1 MPRSKTTRKSK
12 TKSGP
17 VLTIPELRTAMH
29 GIVQIGESLANMVKS
44 GTKTLQTAAND
55 FSSAWHSTFGRH
67 LDSKKSMDYLKHLIT
82 IKSSKKGK
90 KQTRR
95 KMRGGMAPLGYQMGP
110 GTGLPH
116 GNFPDYVSRGFVNP
130 EPAILKD
137 CGIQAGVLPYP
148 NTGSNKV
155 GGSRSSRNSRKNR
168 TNKNKHGGGL
178 FSGVGNSLSAIAMR
192 PFIAAAPPSV
202 QQDAIT
208 AMRGQPLGPGPQAWQ
223 SAYTYQGAPSGN
235 QVQLGTSAITRTM
248 TTDVQI
254 PA

>member
-12 TKSGP
+12 AKSGP

-29 GIVQIGESLANMVKS
+29 GIVQMGESLANMVKS
-44 GTKTLQTAAND
+44 GSKKLQDAAHD
-55 FSSAWHSTFGRH
+55 FSSAWHSRFGRR
-67 LDSKKSMDYLKHLIT
+67 LDVKKSMDYLKHLIT
-82 IKSSKKGK
+82 MKSSKKGK
-90 KQTRR
+90 QQTRR

-110 GTGLPH
+110 GSPLPH
-116 GNFPDYVSRGFVNP
+116 GNFPDYISKGFINP

-137 CGIQAGVLPYP
+137 CGTQASVLPYS

-155 GGSRSSRNSRKNR
+155 GGGRSTRKNR
-168 TNKNKHGGGL
+168 GKKSGGGL
-178 FSGVGNSLSAIAMR
+178 FSGLGTSLSAIAMR

-223 SAYTYQGAPSGN
+223 TAYTYQSPPTG
-235 QVQLGTSAITRTM
+235 VQPISPALALTRAL
-248 TTDVQI
+248 TTDIQV
-254 PA
+254 PT

>member
-1 MPRSKTTRKSK
+1 
-12 TKSGP
+12 
-17 VLTIPELRTAMH
+17 MH
-29 GIVQIGESLANMVKS
+29 GIVQMGESLANMVKS
-44 GTKTLQTAAND
+44 GKKTLHTAAND
-55 FSSAWHSTFGRH
+55 FSATWHSTFGRH
-67 LDSKKSMDYLKHLIT
+67 LDFKKSMDYLKHLIT
-82 IKSSKKGK
+82 MKSSKKGK

-168 TNKNKHGGGL
+168 TNKSGGGL
-178 FSGVGNSLSAIAMR
+178 FSGLGTSLSAIAMR
-192 PFIAAAPPSV
+192 PFIATAPPSV

-223 SAYTYQGAPSGN
+223 TAYTYQSASTGN
-235 QVQLGTSAITRTM
+235 QAIPPINVITRTM
-248 TTDVQI
+248 TNDIQI

>member
-12 TKSGP
+12 AKSGP

-29 GIVQIGESLANMVKS
+29 GIVQMGESLANMVKS

-55 FSSAWHSTFGRH
+55 FSATWHSTFGRR
-67 LDSKKSMDYLKHLIT
+67 LDVKKSMDYLKHLIT
-82 IKSSKKGK
+82 MKSSKKGK
-90 KQTRR
+90 QHTRR

-137 CGIQAGVLPYP
+137 CGIQAGVVPYS

-155 GGSRSSRNSRKNR
+155 GGGRSTRKNR
-168 TNKNKHGGGL
+168 GKKSGGGL
-178 FSGVGNSLSAIAMR
+178 FTGFATGLSAIAMR

-223 SAYTYQGAPSGN
+223 STHTYQLPPSGIQAQPSVN
-235 QVQLGTSAITRTM
+235 AITRTL
-248 TTDVQI
+248 TNDIQI